1 MIQIKK
7 YNKQINENLVI
18 NKYLKKLNFNKSS
31 TFNFE
36 NDGAVLK
43 VPKNKEI
50 VVSHDTL
57 IENVHFFKNDL
68 PQSIAAKAIR
78 TNLSDLAS
86 MGAQPYAYSMS
97 LSLTKNITKKWLDQF
112 TKFLFREQNKFNFFL
127 LGGDIVNSQYLSISI
142 TIFGFLV
149 TVLTLKITSKARI
162 GSCTTTISALEK
174 CFLIRIRE
182 MKVVFIYLINLF
194 FGLLKRWR
202 IDELR

>member
-78 TNLSDLAS
+78 TNLS
-86 MGAQPYAYSMS
+86 Y
-97 LSLTKNITKKWLDQF
+97 I
-112 TKFLFREQNKFNFFL
+112 
-127 LGGDIVNSQYLSISI
+127 
-142 TIFGFLV
+142 LV
-149 TVLTLKITSKARI
+149 
-162 GSCTTTISALEK
+162 
-174 CFLIRIRE
+174 
-182 MKVVFIYLINLF
+182 
-194 FGLLKRWR
+194 
-202 IDELR
+202 